1 MGMDNYNDVIPTGR
15 YRARIIN
22 VECNSNV
29 RFGNHISDVYKP
41 VYAIED
47 NKHLSLKGKQVK
59 DNGIF
64 VYKRHEGFQF
74 EPKRNW
80 GYSKYLKMM
89 KISKVRDNNTGMIA
103 PLTTN
108 DVIHNVVNIDVF
120 EKSFTNDFSQYVK
133 YNVARAVEL
142 IKKGEVPF

>member
-1 MGMDNYNDVIPTGR
+1 
-15 YRARIIN
+15 
-22 VECNSNV
+22 
-29 RFGNHISDVYKP
+29 
-41 VYAIED
+41 
-47 NKHLSLKGKQVK
+47 
-59 DNGIF
+59 
-64 VYKRHEGFQF
+64 
-74 EPKRNW
+74 
-80 GYSKYLKMM
+80 M

>member
-47 NKHLSLKGKQVK
+47 NKHLSLKGKRVK